1 MAASIT
7 GVKGRARRRAVI
19 AVVIGCAAL
28 IAGTLA
34 PSNTNAPVV
43 NGQPTAAG
51 FIGAAGGR
59 FTLDGAPWT
68 FTGYDAYYAASLH
81 TGYQCGPALSDQ
93 ELASFFSEL
102 QQRNGSLVLRTWFF
116 QSFQNGNPGNFAQY
130 DRLLAAAAAHG
141 VRLVATLSN
150 QWGACEPGHPYH
162 TIGWY
167 QGAYKQAKDG
177 YPLSFRDFAI
187 SMARHYAGNPTIA
200 MWQLVNEGEAASG
213 HGGSCN
219 EAGAAQALRSFGD
232 DVTAAIQAVDRNHLV
247 NLGTMGGGQCGTSG
261 ADYGYV
267 NGGRTTVCEVHDYAH
282 QVVMGGKT
290 SGIVPD
296 THVCSAMG
304 KPLFAGEV
312 GIDASVLPNWSL
324 SGLVTPVTLATRA
337 VLFQQKMDAM
347 FSLGVSGF
355 LIWSKTLTPSV
366 SWHVGPNDP
375 TEAVM
380 LAHQVRFDSV
390 WASLRHGHG
399 SGGSSGGAA
408 LSAEFAAIGE
418 GLDNALLSLSLSSA
432 EGWLQE
438 RVR

>member
-1 MAASIT
+1 M
-7 GVKGRARRRAVI
+7 KGRAQRRGLL
-19 AVVIGCAAL
+19 AVVIACAAVV
-28 IAGTLA
+28 AGALA
-34 PSNTNAPVV
+34 PSRGAAPPLQA
-43 NGQPTAAG
+43 QPASAG
-51 FIGAAGGR
+51 FVGAARGH

-93 ELASFFSEL
+93 EVDSFFSEM

-116 QSFQNGNPGNFAQY
+116 QSFQNGNPANFAQY

-141 VRLVATLSN
+141 IRVVATLSN

-162 TIGWY
+162 SITWY
-167 QGAYKQAKDG
+167 QGGYRQTNDG
-177 YPLSFRDFAI
+177 YPLSFRDFAV
-187 SMARHYAGNPTIA
+187 SMARHYANNPTIA
-200 MWQLVNEGEAASG
+200 MWQLVNEGEAASS

-219 EAGAAQALRSFGD
+219 ESAAAQALRSFGD
-232 DVTAAIQAVDRNHLV
+232 DVTAGMKAVDPNHLV

-261 ADYGYV
+261 ADYAYV
-267 NGGRTTVCEVHDYAH
+267 NGGRTDVCELHDYAH
-282 QVVMGGKT
+282 QVVMGGRT

-296 THVCSAMG
+296 THTCGGLG

-324 SGLVTPVTLATRA
+324 SGVVTPVTLATRA

-366 SWHVGPNDP
+366 SWHVGPGDP

-380 LAHQVRFDSV
+380 LAHQLRFDAV
-390 WASLRHGHG
+390 WASLRGHGYGAG
-399 SGGSSGGAA
+399 SGGTA
-408 LSAEFAAIGE
+408 LSAEFAAIGT
-418 GLDNALLSLSLSSA
+418 GLDNALLSLSLSP
-432 EGWLQE
+432 GWLE
-438 RVR
+438 DRVR